1 MLRSATHPSYI
12 RLARRWAPRPLRS
25 EREYDLAVAI
35 VSRLAIRD
43 ENTLDPGEQD
53 YLDAAA
59 AFIEEFDARVRGLAR
74 ETAPLAVRMRAL
86 MESAELNASRLAEIA
101 GVARS
106 AMSEVL
112 AAKRELSKPQIRR
125 LANHFKLSADYFL

>member
-1 MLRSATHPSYI
+1 MLRPASHPSYI
-12 RLARRWAPRPLRS
+12 RLARKWAPRPLRS

-35 VSRLAIRD
+35 ITSLAIRS
-43 ENTLDPGEQD
+43 ENMLDPGEHD

-59 AFIEEFDARVRGLAR
+59 AFVEEFDARVRGLAS
-74 ETAPLAVRMRAL
+74 ETEPLPVRLRAL
-86 MESAELNASRLAEIA
+86 MESADLNASRLAEIA

-125 LANHFKLSADYFL
+125 LATHFKLSADYFL